1 MLFFLMFPCVYK
13 CDPTETFRRQMLKLY
28 KQMLTDVYPYDY
40 YCPRISEFRLDKI
53 NQQLLD

>member
-1 MLFFLMFPCVYK
+1 MFPCVYK
-13 CDPTETFRRQMLKLY
+13 CDPSETFRRQMLKLY

-40 YCPRISEFRLDKI
+40 YCPRINEFRLDKI